1 MLRLLINHKKFL
13 AMLTC
18 SGKVMAGDVK
28 VNGEANTSNERDDI
42 DVEGFGKEPKK
53 RHTQRS

>member
-1 MLRLLINHKKFL
+1 
-13 AMLTC
+13 
-18 SGKVMAGDVK
+18 MAGDVK